1 MKKIITGIMV
11 TFLMIGCEA
20 MAPSSLKTYRKR
32 RGLTK
37 TKKLPEPYGSVKPS
51 YAKASAGKK
60 KKTKLPLFVIQMH
73 DASHLHYDFRLEIDG
88 VLKSWAVPKGVPT
101 QKGIRRLAM
110 PTDDHPMEYA
120 RFEGIIPEGHYGG
133 GTVMVWDIGTFE
145 NIKTHNGKPISIE
158 ESYKKGTVEI
168 FIYGKKIWGPY
179 ALIRTQGLSNK
190 ESWILLKMKPR
201 KGFEARKGKT
211 VKKNVSAI
219 SGRTLKQIDRDADAV
234 WE

>member
-1 MKKIITGIMV
+1 MRKYITLTAV
-11 TFLMIGCEA
+11 TVLIVGLQA

-37 TKKLPEPYGSVKPS
+37 TKKLPEPYGSI
-51 YAKASAGKK
+51 KK

-101 QKGIRRLAM
+101 EMGIRRLAM
-110 PTDDHPMEYA
+110 PTDDHPMEYGH
-120 RFEGIIPEGHYGG
+120 FEGIIPEGHYGG

-145 NIKTHNGKPISIE
+145 NIKTHNGNPVSLE
-158 ESYKKGTVEI
+158 DSYKKGTVEI

-179 ALIRTQGLSNK
+179 ALIKTKGLSNK

-201 KGFEARKGKT
+201 KGFGVRKGKA
-211 VKKNVSAI
+211 VKKNISAI
-219 SGRTLKQIDRDADAV
+219 SGRTLKQIEQDADAV

>member
-1 MKKIITGIMV
+1 MKKIIAFWAV
-11 TFLMIGCEA
+11 TFCIIGLHS

-37 TKKLPEPYGSVKPS
+37 TKKLPEPYGSVK
-51 YAKASAGKK
+51 KK
-60 KKTKLPLFVIQMH
+60 KSKLPLFVIQMH

-88 VLKSWAVPKGVPT
+88 VLKSWAVPKGVPV
-101 QKGIRRLAM
+101 QSGIRRLAM

-145 NIKTHNGKPISIE
+145 NIKTHKGKPVSLE
-158 ESYKKGTVEI
+158 ESYKMGTVEI

-179 ALIRTQGLSNK
+179 ALIKTKGLSSK

-201 KGFEARKGKT
+201 QGFGTRKGKA
-211 VKKNVSAI
+211 VKKNLSAI
-219 SGRTLKQIDRDADAV
+219 SGRTLKQIEHDADAV